1 MLLPSYRVLR
11 RIVGT
16 ALEEEG
22 EDAYRGYAFTVANAT
37 KDMRYIVEMDSELGL
52 TDSALNET
60 VLGIFD
66 EAVEEGLGDLLIS
79 ELLALEPH
87 LRRPNKL

>member
-22 EDAYRGYAFTVANAT
+22 DDAYRGYAFTVANAH
-37 KDMRYIVEMDSELGL
+37 KDMRYIVEMDSDLGL
-52 TDSALNET
+52 TESVNET

>member
-22 EDAYRGYAFTVANAT
+22 DDAYRGYAFTVANAH

-52 TDSALNET
+52 TESGAERDGA
-60 VLGIFD
+60 GHI
-66 EAVEEGLGDLLIS
+66 
-79 ELLALEPH
+79 
-87 LRRPNKL
+87 

>member
-1 MLLPSYRVLR
+1 
-11 RIVGT
+11 
-16 ALEEEG
+16 
-22 EDAYRGYAFTVANAT
+22 
-37 KDMRYIVEMDSELGL
+37 MRYIVEMDSDLGL
-52 TDSALNET
+52 TESALNET

-87 LRRPNKL
+87 LRRPHKL